1 MFNTIL
7 YIKLMNVYSHL
18 NKWYKG
24 LEIFKT
30 LCNFH
35 LKKLKQKIYTSIC
48 ITYTYFSMNFCYN
61 T

>member
-30 LCNFH
+30 LCNFY
-35 LKKLKQKIYTSIC
+35 LKKVKTKNL
-48 ITYTYFSMNFCYN
+48 YFNMHNIHIF
-61 T
+61 